1 MSDWTK
7 IPAGAAQDEG
17 LQDGE
22 LRTLAR
28 ISALAWEVA
37 GEPRTPALHWYEF
50 VDLLGISKATYF
62 RHIRILERSGYL
74 DIAKSLDRVRFSILT
89 RETVRPTAT
98 RDSLNLLEEEEVKT
112 SSKSHSLTRENELII
127 EILKS
132 AGIGDPLRSQ
142 LAQDDQVK
150 PKWIQGHIRLAEL
163 QGSPRRLLAHRLK
176 SRDPLPSEEL
186 AELEFNRAVSED
198 FWTR

>member
-37 GEPRTPALHWYEF
+37 GEPRTPALHWREF
-50 VDLLGISKATYF
+50 VELLGISKATYF
-62 RHIRILERSGYL
+62 RHIHVLERSGYL
-74 DIAKSLDRVRFSILT
+74 DIARSGDRVRLSILT
-89 RETVRPTAT
+89 RETVSPTT
-98 RDSLNLLEEEEVKT
+98 TKESINLNKIKDS
-112 SSKSHSLTRENELII
+112 SSKSHSLTAENELKV
-127 EILKS
+127 EILIS

-142 LAQDDQVK
+142 LAQDPRVD
-150 PKWIQGHIRLAEL
+150 PAWIAGHIRLAEL
-163 QGSPRRLLAHRLK
+163 ERSPRRLLAHRLK
-176 SRDPLPSEEL
+176 VRDPIPSVEL
-186 AELEFNRAVSED
+186 AELELGRAQSED
-198 FWTR
+198 FWK